1 MCEPRVP
8 QDTVLTYIQEVYLFR
23 AASSELKTEI
33 KNSRKAEAD
42 TWRSERATVQY
53 EVDILSQNMTQ
64 QLSVI
69 KDELKGLFDDRKM
82 AVRMEQK
89 QLEAKVRPPV

>member
-1 MCEPRVP
+1 
-8 QDTVLTYIQEVYLFR
+8 VYLFR

-33 KNSRKAEAD
+33 KNSRKAEGD
-42 TWRSERATVQY
+42 TWRSERATMQY
-53 EVDILSQNMTQ
+53 EVDILGQNMTQ
-64 QLSVI
+64 QVSVI

-89 QLEAKVRPPV
+89 QLEAKVDKPALVYASP

>member
-1 MCEPRVP
+1 
-8 QDTVLTYIQEVYLFR
+8 
-23 AASSELKTEI
+23 
-33 KNSRKAEAD
+33 
-42 TWRSERATVQY
+42 
-53 EVDILSQNMTQ
+53 MTQ

-89 QLEAKVRPPV
+89 QLEAKAGSLPGMQIRH

>member
-1 MCEPRVP
+1 
-8 QDTVLTYIQEVYLFR
+8 VYLFR
-23 AASSELKTEI
+23 AATSELKTEI

-53 EVDILSQNMTQ
+53 EVEILNQNVTQ
-64 QLSVI
+64 ELLAV

-89 QLEAKVRPPV
+89 QLEAKVQPP

>member
-1 MCEPRVP
+1 
-8 QDTVLTYIQEVYLFR
+8 VYLFR

-53 EVDILSQNMTQ
+53 EVDILSQNTSQ
-64 QLSVI
+64 ELSVI

-89 QLEAKVRPPV
+89 QLEAKARPVLHTELNP

>member
-1 MCEPRVP
+1 
-8 QDTVLTYIQEVYLFR
+8 VYLFR
-23 AASSELKTEI
+23 AATSELKTEI

-42 TWRSERATVQY
+42 KWRSERATVQY
-53 EVDILSQNMTQ
+53 EVEILNQNVTQ
-64 QLSVI
+64 ELLAV

-89 QLEAKVRPPV
+89 QLEAKVQPP